1 MRVNKPSIQRLAPKT
16 RDTSP
21 KRASPV
27 TRPNVFITGFSG
39 AGKTTIGREAAGLLG
54 WTFVDTDD
62 EIVASQGMAIEEI
75 FSRHGEDGF
84 RRIERETIERVARAD
99 RQVVSTGG
107 GIIMDERNRAVM
119 EANGVVVLLEARPDT
134 ILRRLAEQRSQD
146 DAAARPMLEAADLE
160 ERVRSLKALRQFNYT
175 LAHWTVH
182 TDFLTPADAAAE
194 VVRGFEMVNAHM
206 QSQSTAQ
213 DSDMAAQVRASSGDY
228 PLWVGW
234 DIIEELGERVRRTMD
249 PAAAYI
255 ISDNN
260 VQSQARRAQRAMES
274 AGIPTHL
281 FFIPPGEQSKTL
293 ETAQHIYHWL
303 ASLKAER
310 GHLILAVGGGVVG
323 DLAGFVAATYLRGV
337 PYAQVPTSL
346 LAMMDSAIGGK
357 TAVDLPQGKNLV
369 GAFYQPKFVLADV
382 STLQTL
388 RPREL
393 ASGWAEAIKHGLIMD
408 DSLLSTFESLP
419 DEIQSLEPE
428 IATDVIRR
436 SMAIKA
442 DVVSQDE
449 KETLG
454 IRVLLN
460 YGHTI
465 GHAIEAV
472 TGYDSYLH
480 GEAVSVGM
488 MGAANIGRLM
498 GMTSESEVERQRAA
512 LSAYGLP
519 LDARGVDP
527 EAVSEAMLSD
537 KKVSDGAIR
546 WVLLDGIGNART
558 RNDVPSDVVRTV
570 LNDLMN

>member
-1 MRVNKPSIQRLAPKT
+1 M
-16 RDTSP
+16 
-21 KRASPV
+21 
-27 TRPNVFITGFSG
+27 
-39 AGKTTIGREAAGLLG
+39 E
-54 WTFVDTDD
+54 
-62 EIVASQGMAIEEI
+62 IEEI
-75 FSRHGEDGF
+75 FDRYGEDEF
-84 RRIERETIERVARAD
+84 RRIERCALERVARAD

-119 EANGVVVLLEARPDT
+119 EANGVVALLEARPET
-134 ILRRLAEQRSQD
+134 IISRLSEQQSRED
-146 DAAARPMLEAADLE
+146 DVAARPMLAAADLD

-182 TDFLTPADAAAE
+182 TDFLTPQDAAVE
-194 VVRGFEMVNAHM
+194 VVRGFEMINARL
-206 QSQSTAQ
+206 QSQPNTSES
-213 DSDMAAQVRASSGDY
+213 SDLAAQVRTSSGDY

-234 DIIEELGERVRRTMD
+234 DIIEELGERVRRVIA
-249 PAAAYI
+249 PPAAYI
-255 ISDNN
+255 ISDNY

-323 DLAGFVAATYLRGV
+323 DLAGFVAATFLRGI
-337 PYAQVPTSL
+337 PYAQIPTSL
-346 LAMMDSAIGGK
+346 LAMMDASIGGK

-388 RPREL
+388 PPREL

-408 DSLLSTFESLP
+408 DDLLATFESLP
-419 DEIQSLEPE
+419 DEIQSLRPE

-442 DVVSQDE
+442 NVVSQDE

-465 GHAIEAV
+465 GHGIETAA
-472 TGYDSYLH
+472 GYGHYLH
-480 GEAVSVGM
+480 GEAVSIGM
-488 MGAANIGRLM
+488 MGAANIGRRMGLM
-498 GMTSESEVERQRAA
+498 SDSEVERQRSI
-512 LSAYGLP
+512 LSKYGLP

-537 KKVSDGAIR
+537 KKTAAGAIR
-546 WVLLDGIGNART
+546 WVLLDGIGNATT
-558 RNDVPSDVVRTV
+558 RNDVPSDMARAV
-570 LNDLMN
+570 LNDLTR

>member
-1 MRVNKPSIQRLAPKT
+1 M
-16 RDTSP
+16 
-21 KRASPV
+21 
-27 TRPNVFITGFSG
+27 
-39 AGKTTIGREAAGLLG
+39 
-54 WTFVDTDD
+54 DTDD
-62 EIVASQGMAIEEI
+62 EIVASQEMTIEEI
-75 FSRHGEDGF
+75 FSRHGEDEF
-84 RRIERETIERVARAD
+84 RRIERGALERVARAD
-99 RQVVSTGG
+99 KQIVSTGG

-119 EANGVVVLLEARPDT
+119 EANGVIVLLEARPET
-134 ILRRLAEQRSQD
+134 ILQRLSEQRSQD
-146 DAAARPMLEAADLE
+146 DYAAARPMLEAADIE

-182 TDFLTPADAAAE
+182 TDFLTPTDAAAE
-194 VVRGFEMVNAHM
+194 VVRGFEMVNASL
-206 QSQSTAQ
+206 QSQPAAQ

-234 DIIEELGERVRRTMD
+234 DIIEELGERVRSVLD
-249 PAAAYI
+249 PPAAYI
-255 ISDNN
+255 ISDNY
-260 VQSQARRAQRAMES
+260 VQTQARRAQRAMES
-274 AGIPTHL
+274 VGIPTHL

-323 DLAGFVAATYLRGV
+323 DLAGFVAATYLRGI

-346 LAMMDSAIGGK
+346 LAMMDAAIGGK

-388 RPREL
+388 PPREL

-408 DSLLSTFESLP
+408 DDLLSMFESLP
-419 DEIQSLEPE
+419 DEIQSLQPE

-442 DVVSQDE
+442 NVVSQDE

-465 GHAIEAV
+465 GHGIESA
-472 TGYDSYLH
+472 TGYSRYLH

-488 MGAANIGRLM
+488 MGAANIGRRM
-498 GMTSESEVERQRAA
+498 GMMSDSEVERQRSV
-512 LSAYGLP
+512 LTTYDLP

-537 KKVSDGAIR
+537 KKVSAGAIR

-558 RNDVPSDVVRTV
+558 RNDVPSDVVRAV

>member
-1 MRVNKPSIQRLAPKT
+1 M
-16 RDTSP
+16 
-21 KRASPV
+21 
-27 TRPNVFITGFSG
+27 
-39 AGKTTIGREAAGLLG
+39 
-54 WTFVDTDD
+54 DTDD
-62 EIVASQGMAIEEI
+62 EIVASRGMAIEDI
-75 FSRHGEDGF
+75 FDRYGEDEF
-84 RRIERETIERVARAD
+84 RRIERLTLERVARAEK
-99 RQVVSTGG
+99 QVVSTGG

-119 EANGVVVLLEARPDT
+119 EANGVVVLLEARPET
-134 ILRRLAEQRSQD
+134 ILRRLREQHERD
-146 DAAARPMLEAADLE
+146 EDAAARPMLEAEDVE
-160 ERVRSLKALRQFNYT
+160 ERVRSLKGLRQFNYT

-182 TDFLTPADAAAE
+182 TDLLTPTDAAKE
-194 VVRGFEMVNAHM
+194 VVRGFQMVNARLK
-206 QSQSTAQ
+206 SPTDSQ
-213 DSDMAAQVRASSGDY
+213 DSSGLAAYVRAASGDY

-234 DIIEELGERVRRTMD
+234 DIIEDLGERVRGVMD
-249 PAAAYI
+249 PPVAYI

-260 VQSQARRAQRAMES
+260 VQSQARRAQRAMER
-274 AGIPTHL
+274 ADIPTHL
-281 FFIPPGEQSKTL
+281 FFIPPGEQSKSL

-323 DLAGFVAATYLRGV
+323 DLAGFVAATYLRGI
-337 PYAQVPTSL
+337 PYAQIPTSL

-382 STLQTL
+382 STLRTMP
-388 RPREL
+388 PREL

-408 DSLLSTFESLP
+408 EGLLNTFESLP

-428 IATDVIRR
+428 VATDVIRR

-449 KETLG
+449 RETLG

-465 GHAIEAV
+465 GHAVEAV

-488 MGAANIGRLM
+488 MGAANIGRRM
-498 GMTSESEVERQRAA
+498 GMLSDSELERQRAILA
-512 LSAYGLP
+512 AYGLP
-519 LDARGVDP
+519 LEARGVDP
-527 EAVSEAMLSD
+527 EAVSQAMLSD
-537 KKVSDGAIR
+537 KKVVAGAIR
-546 WVLLDGIGNART
+546 WVLLDGIGNATT
-558 RNDVPSDVVRTV
+558 RNDVPSDTVRAV

>member
-1 MRVNKPSIQRLAPKT
+1 M
-16 RDTSP
+16 
-21 KRASPV
+21 
-27 TRPNVFITGFSG
+27 
-39 AGKTTIGREAAGLLG
+39 
-54 WTFVDTDD
+54 DTDD
-62 EIVASQGMAIEEI
+62 EIVASQGLAIEEI
-75 FSRHGEDGF
+75 FSRHGEDEF
-84 RRIERETIERVARAD
+84 RRIERDTLQRVARAD
-99 RQVVSTGG
+99 QQVVSTGG

-119 EANGVVVLLEARPDT
+119 EANGVVVLLEARPET
-134 ILRRLAEQRSQD
+134 ILQRLAEQRSQGD
-146 DAAARPMLEAADLE
+146 EAAARPMLESADIE

-182 TDFLTPADAAAE
+182 TDFLTPAEAATE
-194 VVRGFEMVNAHM
+194 VVRGFEMVNAR
-206 QSQSTAQ
+206 SQSRPASP
-213 DSDMAAQVRASSGDY
+213 DDASGISEKAGIHSDTAAQVRTSSGDY

-234 DIIEELGERVRRTMD
+234 DIIEEIGERVRSVLD
-249 PAAAYI
+249 PPTAYI
-255 ISDNN
+255 ISDNY
-260 VQSQARRAQRAMES
+260 VQSQARRAQRAMEG

-323 DLAGFVAATYLRGV
+323 DLAGFVAATYLRGI

-346 LAMMDSAIGGK
+346 LAMMDAAIGGK

-388 RPREL
+388 PPREL
-393 ASGWAEAIKHGLIMD
+393 SSGWAEAIKHGLIMD
-408 DSLLSTFESLP
+408 DDLLSTFESLP

-465 GHAIEAV
+465 GHGIEAA
-472 TGYDSYLH
+472 TGYGRYLH
-480 GEAVSVGM
+480 GEAVSIGM
-488 MGAANIGRLM
+488 MGAANIGRQM
-498 GMTSESEVERQRAA
+498 GMMSGSEVERQRAV
-512 LSAYGLP
+512 LDTYGLP

-537 KKVSDGAIR
+537 KKVSAGAIR
-546 WVLLDGIGNART
+546 WVLLNGIGNART
-558 RNDVPSDVVRTV
+558 RNDVPSDMVRTV